1 MGLFTRFTDIVNA
14 NINSMLDKAE
24 QPEKMIRLIIQEMEE
39 TLVEVRATAAKNIAE
54 QKTFSRQLTAA
65 KSSMEHW
72 QSKAELAITKNR
84 EDLAKSALTQKHKYQ
99 KEVKLLEQENDKL
112 ADSIAKVQ
120 DDAARLQAK
129 LSEARRRQESYT
141 LKQASAEVRLKVREQ
156 SAIYN
161 IEEAMS
167 KFERYQ
173 QKIDGIEAQI
183 EAYDLVQVNTQGKN
197 LTAQFDE
204 LEKNDSIEKEL
215 AQIKQK
221 LSAA

>member
-1 MGLFTRFTDIVNA
+1 
-14 NINSMLDKAE
+14 
-24 QPEKMIRLIIQEMEE
+24 
-39 TLVEVRATAAKNIAE
+39 
-54 QKTFSRQLTAA
+54 
-65 KSSMEHW
+65 MEHW

-161 IEEAMS
+161 IEEA
-167 KFERYQ
+167 
-173 QKIDGIEAQI
+173 
-183 EAYDLVQVNTQGKN
+183 
-197 LTAQFDE
+197 
-204 LEKNDSIEKEL
+204 
-215 AQIKQK
+215 
-221 LSAA
+221 